1 MHPSLNCLHLLMQGS
16 LNYGSWAKPGLP
28 PVFVNKVSLEYS
40 PLFNVLF
47 MAIYNSRVEQKWN
60 GLQSLK
66 YILIGPL
73 RKKFAN
79 LPSNAYGNPVFAKTI
94 VCIPSGETDKAT
106 IISCFRDV
114 ETEAQGHCDLN
125 KVMGRWWWRRWWKE
139 SRPLTPRPVL
149 ARPRGASAGS
159 EYFQWACQFA
169 PSLALP
175 PLGLGKRMTR
185 GTATAERIRA

>member
-1 MHPSLNCLHLLMQGS
+1 MYCLC
-16 LNYGSWAKPGLP
+16 Y
-28 PVFVNKVSLEYS
+28 
-40 PLFNVLF
+40 
-47 MAIYNSRVEQKWN
+47 YNSRVEQKEWAAK
-60 GLQSLK
+60 SK
-66 YILIGPL
+66 IYTHWPFK
-73 RKKFAN
+73 KKFAN

-139 SRPLTPRPVL
+139 SRLTPRPVL

-169 PSLALP
+169 PSLALL